1 MLMNRIAI
9 FASTSALLA
18 LCAIVATSAAPVLS
32 NTAALK
38 SAADNWLTDVR
49 VVRRPGGRRRAV
61 AAGII
66 GGLAIGAAARSSY
79 HYGYSYPYYGYS
91 YRLYGG
97 YYGYGYPYGSGYY
110 GYGDGPYYRYY
121 R

>member
-1 MLMNRIAI
+1 MNRIAI

-66 GGLAIGAAARSSY
+66 GGLAVGATARSSY

-91 YRLYGG
+91 YRLYGD